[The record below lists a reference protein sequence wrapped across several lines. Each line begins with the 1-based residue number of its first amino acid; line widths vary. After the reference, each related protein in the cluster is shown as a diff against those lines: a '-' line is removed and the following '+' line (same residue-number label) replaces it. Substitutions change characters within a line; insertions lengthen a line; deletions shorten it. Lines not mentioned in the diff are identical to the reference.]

1 MANSCGVSAHVL
13 VRRAGYEMGLSPFR
27 SSSHVFFK
35 GKGAIGQ
42 LRYGER
48 RKGSEEG

>member
-1 MANSCGVSAHVL
+1 M
-13 VRRAGYEMGLSPFR
+13 RRAGYELGLSPFR
-27 SSSHVFFK
+27 LNSGVVFK